1 MTDGG
6 NSIEISHEPNG
17 VMIAIKGD
25 GRGVTVIIPPGTAQR
40 IAGAILHAIYY
51 EEDGTPCEA

>member
-17 VMIAIKGD
+17 VMLAIKGD
-25 GRGVTVIIPPGTAQR
+25 GRGVTVIIPQATAQR
-40 IAGAILHAIYY
+40 IAAAILHSVYY
-51 EEDGTPCEA
+51 EEGGTPCEA